1 MSVSLHICISIKYM
15 EYLWRTEKGIRC
27 HGIRVTNG
35 VCHKGKL
42 NLGPLEEQPVQLGLD
57 VVVNT
62 FNSSIIKAVAKRK
75 KKKEIK

>member
-1 MSVSLHICISIKYM
+1 M
-15 EYLWRTEKGIRC
+15 EYLWRAEKGIRC

-42 NLGPLEEQPVQLGLD
+42 NLGPLEKQQMELGLG

-62 FNSSIIKAVAKRK
+62 FNSCILKAEAK
-75 KKKEIK
+75 KKLKK

>member
-1 MSVSLHICISIKYM
+1 M
-15 EYLWRTEKGIRC
+15 EYLWGAEKGIRC

-42 NLGPLEEQPVQLGLD
+42 NLGPLEKQQMELGLG

-62 FNSSIIKAVAKRK
+62 FNSCILKAEAK
-75 KKKEIK
+75 KKLKK

>member
-1 MSVSLHICISIKYM
+1 M

-42 NLGPLEEQPVQLGLD
+42 NLGPLEEQPVQLALD

-62 FNSSIIKAVAKRK
+62 FNSCILKAEAK
-75 KKKEIK
+75 KKKKVKK

>member
-1 MSVSLHICISIKYM
+1 M

-42 NLGPLEEQPVQLGLD
+42 NLGPLEKQQMELGLA

-62 FNSSIIKAVAKRK
+62 FNSCILKAEAK
-75 KKKEIK
+75 KKLKK

>member
-1 MSVSLHICISIKYM
+1 MHIHISIKYM
-15 EYLWRTEKGIRC
+15 KYLWRTEKGIRC

-42 NLGPLEEQPVQLGLD
+42 NLCPLEEQQVQLDLG

-62 FNSSIIKAVAKRK
+62 FNSCILKAEAK
-75 KKKEIK
+75 KKKVKK

>member
-1 MSVSLHICISIKYM
+1 MHIRISIEYM

-42 NLGPLEEQPVQLGLD
+42 NLGPLEKQQMELGLV

-62 FNSSIIKAVAKRK
+62 FNSCILKAEAKK
-75 KKKEIK
+75 N

>member
-1 MSVSLHICISIKYM
+1 MHIHISIKYM
-15 EYLWRTEKGIRC
+15 KYLWRTEKGIRC

-42 NLGPLEEQPVQLGLD
+42 NLCPLEEQQVQLGLD

-62 FNSSIIKAVAKRK
+62 FNSSILKAAAKRK
-75 KKKEIK
+75 KKKRKEMK

>member
-1 MSVSLHICISIKYM
+1 M

-42 NLGPLEEQPVQLGLD
+42 NLGPLEKQQMELGLG

-62 FNSSIIKAVAKRK
+62 FNPSI
-75 KKKEIK
+75 

>member
-1 MSVSLHICISIKYM
+1 
-15 EYLWRTEKGIRC
+15 
-27 HGIRVTNG
+27 VTNG

-42 NLGPLEEQPVQLGLD
+42 NLGPLEEQPVQLALD

-75 KKKEIK
+75 KKRNEMTKLDVAAYLINTNT

>member
-1 MSVSLHICISIKYM
+1 M
-15 EYLWRTEKGIRC
+15 EYLWGAEKGIRC

-42 NLGPLEEQPVQLGLD
+42 NLGPLEEQQMELGLG

-62 FNSSIIKAVAKRK
+62 FNSCILKAEAK
-75 KKKEIK
+75 KKLKK

>member
-1 MSVSLHICISIKYM
+1 MHIRISIEYM
-15 EYLWRTEKGIRC
+15 EYLWGAEKGIRC

-42 NLGPLEEQPVQLGLD
+42 NLGPLEEQQVELGLG

-62 FNSSIIKAVAKRK
+62 FNSCILKAEAK
-75 KKKEIK
+75 KKKSKEMK